1 MIFEKISKD
10 YIQAMKA
17 RDSLRI
23 GVLSYIKSVIKY
35 REIENREKEK
45 ELTDDDVVDVISKEI
60 RKREESIEMYKNG
73 EREDLAHKEEE
84 ELKILKEY
92 LPAQMREEEIRK
104 TVVQIIEKLGATGSK
119 DFGKVMKEVMIEIKG
134 KANGALIKKIVEES
148 LES

>member
-45 ELTDDDVVDVISKEI
+45 ELTDDDVVDVISKEV

-84 ELKILKEY
+84 ELKVLKEY

-119 DFGKVMKEVMIEIKG
+119 DFRKVMKEVMIEIKG

>member
-35 REIENREKEK
+35 REIENREKGK
-45 ELTDDDVVDVISKEI
+45 ELTDDDVTDVISKEVK
-60 RKREESIEMYKNG
+60 KREEAIEMYRQG
-73 EREDLAHKEEE
+73 EREDLVHKEEE
-84 ELKILKEY
+84 ELKVLKEY

-104 TVVQIIEKLGATGSK
+104 TVVQIIEKLGATGEK

>member
-23 GVLSYIKSVIKY
+23 GVLSYIKSVIRY

-45 ELTDDDVVDVISKEI
+45 ELTDDDVVDVISKEV

-73 EREDLAHKEEE
+73 EREDLVHKEEE

-104 TVVQIIEKLGATGSK
+104 TVVQIIEKLGATGEK

>member
-45 ELTDDDVVDVISKEI
+45 KLTDDDVVDVISKEV

-84 ELKILKEY
+84 ELKVLKEY

-119 DFGKVMKEVMIEIKG
+119 DFRKVMKEVMIEIKG

>member
-45 ELTDDDVVDVISKEI
+45 ELTDDDVTDVTSKEVK
-60 RKREESIEMYKNG
+60 KREEAIEMYRQG
-73 EREDLAHKEEE
+73 GREDLAHKEEE
-84 ELKILKEY
+84 ELKVLKEY
-92 LPAQMREEEIRK
+92 LPAQMPEEEIRSK
-104 TVVQIIEKLGATGSK
+104 IKEIIQKVGASSNK
-119 DFGKVMKEVMIEIKG
+119 DFGRVMKEVMIEIKG

>member
-10 YIQAMKA
+10 YIQAMKS

-23 GVLSYIKSVIKY
+23 GVLSYIKSVIRYK
-35 REIENREKEK
+35 EIENREREK

-73 EREDLAHKEEE
+73 EREDLVHKEEE

-104 TVVQIIEKLGATGSK
+104 TVVQIIEKLGATGEK

>member
-23 GVLSYIKSVIKY
+23 GVLSYIKSVIRYK
-35 REIENREKEK
+35 EIENREREK

-73 EREDLAHKEEE
+73 EREDLVHKEEE

-104 TVVQIIEKLGATGSK
+104 TVVQIIEKLGATGEK

>member
-10 YIQAMKA
+10 YIQAMKS

-45 ELTDDDVVDVISKEI
+45 ELTDDDVIDVISKEI

-84 ELKILKEY
+84 ELKVLKEY

-104 TVVQIIEKLGATGSK
+104 TVVQIIEKLGATGEK

>member
-45 ELTDDDVVDVISKEI
+45 ELTDDDVVDVISKEV

-73 EREDLAHKEEE
+73 EREDLVHKEEE

-104 TVVQIIEKLGATGSK
+104 TVVQIIEKLGATGEK

>member
-10 YIQAMKA
+10 YIQTMKA

-45 ELTDDDVVDVISKEI
+45 ELTDDDVVDVISKEV

-84 ELKILKEY
+84 ELKVLKEY

-104 TVVQIIEKLGATGSK
+104 TVVQIIEKLGATDSK

>member
-45 ELTDDDVVDVISKEI
+45 ELTDDDVIDVISKEV

-73 EREDLAHKEEE
+73 EREDLVHKEEE

>member
-45 ELTDDDVVDVISKEI
+45 ELTDDDVVDVISKEV

-84 ELKILKEY
+84 ELKVLKEY

>member
-45 ELTDDDVVDVISKEI
+45 ELTDNDVIDVISKEVK
-60 RKREESIEMYKNG
+60 KREEAIEMYRQG
-73 EREDLAHKEEE
+73 GREDLAHKEEE
-84 ELKILKEY
+84 ELKVLKEY
-92 LPAQMREEEIRK
+92 LPAQMPEEEIRK

-119 DFGKVMKEVMIEIKG
+119 DFGKVMKEAMIEIKG

>member
-45 ELTDDDVVDVISKEI
+45 ELTDDDVIDVISKEI

-84 ELKILKEY
+84 ELKVLKEY

-119 DFGKVMKEVMIEIKG
+119 DFGKVMKEAMIEIKG

-148 LES
+148 LKS

>member
-45 ELTDDDVVDVISKEI
+45 ELTDDDVVDVISKEV

-84 ELKILKEY
+84 ELKVLKEY

-104 TVVQIIEKLGATGSK
+104 TVVQIIEKLGATGEK

>member
-1 MIFEKISKD
+1 MIFERITKD
-10 YIQAMKA
+10 YIQAMKS

-45 ELTDDDVVDVISKEI
+45 ELTDDDVVDLISKEV

-84 ELKILKEY
+84 ELKVLKEY

-104 TVVQIIEKLGATGSK
+104 TVVQIIEKLGATGEK

>member
-45 ELTDDDVVDVISKEI
+45 ELTDDDVTDVTSKEVK
-60 RKREESIEMYKNG
+60 KREEAIEMYRQG
-73 EREDLAHKEEE
+73 GREDFAHKEEE

-92 LPAQMREEEIRK
+92 LPAQMPEEEIRSK
-104 TVVQIIEKLGATGSK
+104 IKEIIQKVGASSNK
-119 DFGKVMKEVMIEIKG
+119 DFGRVMKEVMIEIKG

>member
-23 GVLSYIKSVIKY
+23 GVLSYIKSVIRYK
-35 REIENREKEK
+35 EIENREKEK
-45 ELTDDDVVDVISKEI
+45 ELTDDDVIDVISKEV

-73 EREDLAHKEEE
+73 EREDLVHKEEE

-104 TVVQIIEKLGATGSK
+104 TVVQIIEKLGATGEK

>member
-45 ELTDDDVVDVISKEI
+45 ELTDDDVIDVISKEVK
-60 RKREESIEMYKNG
+60 KREEAIEMYRQG
-73 EREDLAHKEEE
+73 RREDLAHKEEE
-84 ELKILKEY
+84 ELKVLKEY
-92 LPAQMREEEIRK
+92 LPAQMPEEEIRK

-119 DFGKVMKEVMIEIKG
+119 DFGKVMKEAMIEIKG

-148 LES
+148 LKS

>member
-23 GVLSYIKSVIKY
+23 GVLSYIKSVIRYK
-35 REIENREKEK
+35 EIENREKEK
-45 ELTDDDVVDVISKEI
+45 ELTDDDVVDVISKEV

-73 EREDLAHKEEE
+73 EREDLVHKEEE

-104 TVVQIIEKLGATGSK
+104 TVVQIIEKLGATGEK

>member
-17 RDSLRI
+17 RDSLHI

-45 ELTDDDVVDVISKEI
+45 ELTDDDVVDVISKEV

>member
-73 EREDLAHKEEE
+73 EREDLVHKEEE

-104 TVVQIIEKLGATGSK
+104 TVVQIIEKLGATGEK

>member
-45 ELTDDDVVDVISKEI
+45 ELTDDDVVDVISKEV

-84 ELKILKEY
+84 ELKVLKEY

-104 TVVQIIEKLGATGSK
+104 TVVQIIEKLGATDSK

>member
-45 ELTDDDVVDVISKEI
+45 ELTDDDVTDVTSKEVK
-60 RKREESIEMYKNG
+60 KREEAIEMYRQG
-73 EREDLAHKEEE
+73 GREDLAHKEEE

-92 LPAQMREEEIRK
+92 LPAQMPEEEIRSK
-104 TVVQIIEKLGATGSK
+104 IKEIIQKVGASSNK
-119 DFGKVMKEVMIEIKG
+119 DFGRVMKEVMIEIKG

>member
-45 ELTDDDVVDVISKEI
+45 ELTDDDVIDVISKEV

-73 EREDLAHKEEE
+73 EREDLVHKEEE

-104 TVVQIIEKLGATGSK
+104 TVVQIIEKLGATGEK

-148 LES
+148 LKS